1 MEKNDFK
8 LKIVDSIDDEDLL
21 SIFDGTEVYV
31 KPCIYPMS
39 DRKLES
45 LIHIAEL
52 QKYYQCNPVRFIEDF
67 FNITLLDAQAYI
79 VARTW
84 NCPNVLVLASRA
96 FGKSTVIDLML
107 MAKDMLFCNVWS
119 YIASGSGSQAEQTFT
134 TLERLANDAI
144 DEMRNSTGY
153 IFKNEVEINNASGDG
168 FSHGNNG
175 FRYSL
180 YNGSFTQTLNS
191 NIDKKRGRIFSIVY
205 MEFFIIQ
212 LFYKGERIIMK
223 IRNYTQEE
231 LDYIEENYINMT
243 VKELAIKLNKSKGSI
258 SNAVRKMG
266 LTKQPHKPWT
276 DDEIQYL
283 KNNYINKTSEEI
295 SKHLNRT
302 VQSINAERDRLGL
315 IRNEAWSK
323 EEVDYIINNFKF
335 MTHEDMG
342 KNIGRTEGA
351 VRAKCFDL
359 GLYKKEIPW
368 EDWEI
373 KFVRQNYMEMT
384 NSEISQRLNRSEN
397 AIHLQASRMGLKKYP
412 YTCDYHYFDDIDTEE
427 KAYWLGFLTA
437 DGWISKNDKNNAG
450 VTGIELQY
458 GDINHLKKFNKSIG
472 GNYHITDRW
481 KPCKISSHPDKKH
494 HTCVIRIFSL
504 TMYNSLV
511 EKGFTKDKS
520 YDCCIPPLRQD
531 IIRHYLRGY
540 FDGDGCL
547 CFTNKSFHINFTT
560 ASKLLSDDVASV
572 LKSNNFN
579 VNENIYVNSFGTTMY
594 KIDIYR
600 TQDKINFL
608 DWIYKDCN
616 IYLDRKYKKY
626 LKVKN
631 KCFTQDGLA
640 V

>member
-258 SNAVRKMG
+258 SNTVRKMG

-302 VQSINAERDRLGL
+302 VQSVNAERDRLGL

-373 KFVRQNYMEMT
+373 EFVRQNYMEMT

-458 GDINHLKKFNKSIG
+458 GDIDHLKKFNKSIG
-472 GNYHITDRW
+472 GNYQITDRW